1 VPQLPRPGQLRPELG
16 CDDGTITMTNNSKK
30 PDASITQSIQA
41 LQSGKPE
48 LTEKICREYLGLQPE
63 SVEHLRL
70 LGHALQKQDQLV
82 EAEAQFRLALA
93 QTPDFARLNEDL
105 GTALALQGKFEEAI
119 FCFEHAIQKDKGLA
133 SAHKKLGRALAALGR
148 GKEAD
153 EAFEVYFKEDPNAGA
168 VAIGIEHLRAGREE
182 DAIECLSQV
191 LRKHP
196 DHVDAM
202 RYLATVYLEQDQN
215 LTDAEAL
222 LRRVT
227 QLAPD
232 FTPGWIDL
240 GQTLIKCNK
249 RVEAI
254 DAFKQATV
262 RSPENFTA
270 WVQLASANSTAG
282 YPEKAIKE
290 YRKAIELN
298 PQAPNAQM
306 CYGHVLKTLGDQPAS
321 LRAYREATRLKPDF
335 GQAYWSMANL
345 KIFKFEETEVAAM
358 ETQLENSQLKQDTEV
373 HFRFALGK
381 AYEDLKDY
389 DKAWHHY
396 HSGNELK
403 RQLVEYDSVANQD
416 RHENVRAYFT
426 RQLLSEAE
434 GNGYPEEGPIFIVG
448 LGRSGSTLVEQILAS
463 HSQVEGT
470 EELAVLGKLS
480 DTVGRYRHDD
490 AHYPEALDHLRPHN
504 WRSLGLKYLN
514 EAKRY
519 RMTDKPIFTDKF
531 PNNYPFVGFLH
542 LILPNAKIINARRH
556 PLDSCLGNYKQ
567 LFGRGQNFTYDML
580 DLSEYY
586 SEYAQMMDHWNK
598 VLPGKVLD
606 VHYEEV
612 VTDLEGQVARIL
624 EHCDLPFEEQCVRFH
639 ETERAVKTAS
649 SEQVRQPIY
658 TGALGKWRK
667 YESHLGEWQDALS
680 PVIDKLPDAVRNAG
694 L

>member
-1 VPQLPRPGQLRPELG
+1 MNGTGSPKDNSISKAIGFIRANRPLRAEELCRDYLAQNPG
-16 CDDGTITMTNNSKK
+16 CT
-30 PDASITQSIQA
+30 A
-41 LQSGKPE
+41 
-48 LTEKICREYLGLQPE
+48 
-63 SVEHLRL
+63 HLRL

-105 GTALALQGKFEEAI
+105 GTALAMQGKFEEAI
-119 FCFEHAIQKDKGLA
+119 ACFEHAIQKDKGLA
-133 SAHKKLGRALAALGR
+133 SAHKKLGRALAAVGR
-148 GKEAD
+148 GREAD
-153 EAFEVYFKEDPNAGA
+153 QAFEVYFKADPNAGA
-168 VAIGIEHLRAGREE
+168 VAIGFEHLRAGREE
-182 DAIECLSQV
+182 DAIDCFSQI
-191 LRKHP
+191 LRKNP
-196 DHVDAM
+196 DNVDAM

-215 LTDAEAL
+215 LGDAEAL

-227 QLAPD
+227 QLAPE

-249 RVEAI
+249 RMEAI

-262 RSPENFTA
+262 LSPENFTA

-282 YPEKAIKE
+282 YPEKALKE

-321 LRAYREATRLKPDF
+321 LCAYREAIHLKADF

-358 ETQLENSQLKQDTEV
+358 ETQLENSGLKQDTEV

-389 DKAWHHY
+389 DKAWHYY

-403 RQLVEYDSVANQD
+403 RQLVEYDPVANHD
-416 RHENVRAYFT
+416 RHEAVRAYFT
-426 RQLLSEAE
+426 RELLSEAE
-434 GNGYPEEGPIFIVG
+434 GNGYPDQGPIFIVG

-480 DTVGRYRHDD
+480 DTIGRYRNDG
-490 AHYPEALDHLRPHN
+490 ARYPEALDHLQPHN

-519 RMTDKPIFTDKF
+519 RMTNKPIFTDKF

-586 SEYAQMMDHWNK
+586 SEYAQMMDHWNE

-624 EHCDLPFEEQCVRFH
+624 EYCDLPFEEQCVRFH

-667 YESHLGEWQDALS
+667 YKSHLGEWQDTLA
-680 PVIDKLPDAVRNAG
+680 PVIDKLPDAVKNAG

>member
-1 VPQLPRPGQLRPELG
+1 
-16 CDDGTITMTNNSKK
+16 MTDKSKK
-30 PDASITQSIQA
+30 PDASIAQSIQA
-41 LQSGKPE
+41 LRSGKPE
-48 LTEKICREYLGLQPE
+48 LAEKICREQLGLKPE
-63 SVEHLRL
+63 SAGHLRL
-70 LGHALQKQDQLV
+70 LGHALQMQDQLV
-82 EAEAQFRLALA
+82 AAEDNFRLALT
-93 QTPDFARLNEDL
+93 QIPGFARLNEDL
-105 GTALALQGKFEEAI
+105 GTVLAMQGKFEEAI
-119 FCFEHAIQKDKGLA
+119 PCFERAIQEDEGLA
-133 SAHKKLGRALAALGR
+133 SAHKKLGRALAAVGR

-153 EAFEVYFKEDPNAGA
+153 EVFEVYFQKDPNAGA

-182 DAIECLSQV
+182 DALDCFSQI
-191 LRKHP
+191 LRKSP
-196 DHVDAM
+196 DNVDAM

-215 LTDAEAL
+215 LSDAEAL

-227 QLAPD
+227 QLAPE

-240 GQTLIKCNK
+240 GQILVKCNK

-254 DAFKQATV
+254 DAFEQATV
-262 RSPENFTA
+262 LSPENFTA

-282 YPEKAIKE
+282 YPEKAVKE

-321 LRAYREATRLKPDF
+321 LRAYREAIRLKPDF
-335 GQAYWSMANL
+335 GQSYWSMANL

-358 ETQLENSQLKQDTEV
+358 ETQLKNSELKQETEV

-381 AYEDLKDY
+381 ANEDLKDY
-389 DKAWHHY
+389 DKAWHYY

-403 RQLVEYDSVANQD
+403 RQFVEYDPVANSD
-416 RHENVRAYFT
+416 RHEGVREYFT
-426 RQLLSEAE
+426 RGLLSETE
-434 GNGYPEEGPIFIVG
+434 GNGFPDEGPIFIVG

-470 EELAVLGKLS
+470 EELAVLGKIS
-480 DTVGRYRHDD
+480 DTIGRYRSDG
-490 AHYPEALDHLRPHN
+490 AHYPEALDYLQSHN

-567 LFGRGQNFTYDML
+567 LFGRGQNFTYDMS

-586 SEYAQMMDHWNK
+586 REYAQMMDHWNE

-624 EHCDLPFEEQCVRFH
+624 EHCGLEFEEQCVRFH

-658 TGALGKWRK
+658 TGALGTWRK
-667 YESHLGEWQDALS
+667 YESHLGEWQESLS
-680 PVIDKLPDAVRNAG
+680 PIINKLPDSVKNAG